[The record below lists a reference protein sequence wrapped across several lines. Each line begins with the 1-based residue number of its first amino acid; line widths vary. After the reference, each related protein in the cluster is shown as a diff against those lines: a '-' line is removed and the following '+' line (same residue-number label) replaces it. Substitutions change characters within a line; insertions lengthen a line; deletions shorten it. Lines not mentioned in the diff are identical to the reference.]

1 MKRSCLIVA
10 LIALS
15 GCSSYSETFD
25 CPAGQG
31 VGCKSLSRVNQMV
44 ETGDLPYK
52 DPDDSGSSD
61 VIKPRIVK
69 TDQAAPLHLDAN
81 IMDVPVMYASSPKT
95 TRIWFAGHKDETGN
109 YHGAHFVEPALKAHE
124 G

>member
-10 LIALS
+10 LVALT

-44 ETGDLPYK
+44 ETGELPYK
-52 DPDDSGSSD
+52 DLEDSGFKD

-69 TDQAAPLHLDAN
+69 TEQVAPLHLDAN
-81 IMDVPVMYASSPKT
+81 IMGAPVMYASAPKT
-95 TRIWFAGHKDETGN
+95 SRIWLAGHKDASGN
-109 YHGAHFVEPALKAHE
+109 YHGPHFVEPVLKGQE